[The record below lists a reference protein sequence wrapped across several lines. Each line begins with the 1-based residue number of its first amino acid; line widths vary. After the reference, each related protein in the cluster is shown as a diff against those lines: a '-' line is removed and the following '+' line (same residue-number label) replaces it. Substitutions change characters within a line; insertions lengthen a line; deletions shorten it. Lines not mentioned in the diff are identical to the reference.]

1 MSDTINHDQQIQPC
15 LILPVNAT
23 DVEDAEDASVP
34 LPPGLRDIRLSDQE
48 AAAIKNLLDDSGH
61 PTHTGREMPTADASV
76 LLEKNR

>member
-1 MSDTINHDQQIQPC
+1 MPDTINHDQQIQPC
-15 LILPVNAT
+15 LILPVTDT
-23 DVEDAEDASVP
+23 DVEDASVP

-48 AAAIKNLLDDSGH
+48 AAAIKNLLDDLGH